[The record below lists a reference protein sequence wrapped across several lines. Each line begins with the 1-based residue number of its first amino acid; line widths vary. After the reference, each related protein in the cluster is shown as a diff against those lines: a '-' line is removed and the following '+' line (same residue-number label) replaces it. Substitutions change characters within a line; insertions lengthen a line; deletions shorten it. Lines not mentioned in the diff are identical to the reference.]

1 MISIEQI
8 MDYEDGQ
15 MDNEEAIAMF
25 QEMIND
31 GSVWMLQGSYG
42 RTAMD
47 LIHSGV
53 CTCPQLGREVFKP
66 VSA

>member
-31 GSVWMLQGSYG
+31 GSVWSLQGSYG
-42 RTAMD
+42 RTAMN
-47 LIHSGV
+47 LINAGV
-53 CTCPQLGREVFKP
+53 CTRPQLGKEVFKP
-66 VSA
+66 VQV